1 MTEIF
6 QFIDKVQPGSLLIA
20 GLLVLG
26 LCWALDRMSD

>member
-6 QFIDKVQPGSLLIA
+6 QFIDKVQPAVLFIT
-20 GLLVLG
+20 GLLAIG

>member
-6 QFIDKVQPGSLLIA
+6 QFINELQPGILLIT
-20 GLLVLG
+20 GLLAIG